1 MDGHRVVGEGRERGE
16 ESQESPNHPSLLH
29 YLIARREPT
38 GIESLHTF
46 FHHGEGVLPVFCS
59 RGAARRFLASR
70 ALGEEW
76 YVRGCCVGELISL
89 LFALHERVAW
99 VLPSPL
105 PRHPLTEDEISHL
118 MSRDS
123 FLEALVLG

>member
-1 MDGHRVVGEGRERGE
+1 VGEPRERRE
-16 ESQESPNHPSLLH
+16 ESRDSPKYPSLLH
-29 YLIARREPT
+29 YLIARREVT
-38 GIESLHTF
+38 GFESPHTF

-76 YVRGCCVGELISL
+76 YVRGFSVGELISL
-89 LFALHERVAW
+89 LFALHKRVAW

-105 PRHPLTEDEISHL
+105 PRHPLQADEISHL

-123 FLEALVLG
+123 FIESLVLR